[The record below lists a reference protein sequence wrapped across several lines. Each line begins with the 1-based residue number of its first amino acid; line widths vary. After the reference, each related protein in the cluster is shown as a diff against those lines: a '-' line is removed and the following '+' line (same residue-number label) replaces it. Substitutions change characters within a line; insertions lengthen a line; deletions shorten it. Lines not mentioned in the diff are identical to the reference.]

1 MAAALAGIAVAG
13 LAAWGLTQVDA
24 AAAGAALTG
33 ADPRLVA
40 AALALYLVGQTVS
53 GAMWAVCQGAGGVH
67 RLPLGTALGM
77 HWVSRAACELLPAS
91 LGEAVRV
98 ALVRRHPA
106 GARAGGWRIAG
117 GIAGYKAIDAAVT
130 GAAVLVVALAVPLP
144 GPAGGL
150 RWTAVGSVAVVALAA
165 VAWRLVPRR
174 PAEGPGRI
182 RRALARLGEGAGVL
196 GHGPA
201 ARTATVLGVV
211 ALLARVLS
219 LCALLAALG
228 APPQAAPVAFSVIVL
243 AGIVPAAPGGAG
255 TRELVLVPA
264 LVMAY
269 GMTSADALAFSLAV
283 QATALAS
290 SLVVGLVALAWLATG
305 PLTGRGGDLV
315 AVPADGAG
323 APLSAA
329 LSPRA
334 PGTSRRGGRPPT
346 TPAGTG

>member
-1 MAAALAGIAVAG
+1 VVAGIA
-13 LAAWGLTQVDA
+13 LAILVAWGVTQVDA
-24 AAAGAALTG
+24 AAAGEALVG

-77 HWVSRAACELLPAS
+77 HWVARAACELLPAS
-91 LGEAVRV
+91 LGEGVRV

-117 GIAGYKAIDAAVT
+117 GIAGYKAVDAAVT
-130 GAAVLVVALAVPLP
+130 AAAVLVVAVVVPLP
-144 GPAGGL
+144 GPAAGL
-150 RWTAVGSVAVVALAA
+150 RWTAIGSVAAVGVAVL
-165 VAWRLVPRR
+165 AWRLVPRR
-174 PAEGPGRI
+174 SGTTSGRV

-196 GHGPA
+196 GDGPA
-201 ARTATVLGVV
+201 ARTAATLGVV

-228 APPQAAPVAFSVIVL
+228 APPQAAPIAFSVIVL
-243 AGIVPAAPGGAG
+243 AGAVPAGPGGAG

-269 GMTSADALAFSLAV
+269 GMTSADALAFSIAV
-283 QATALAS
+283 QATALAC
-290 SLVVGLVALAWLATG
+290 SLVAGLAALAWLATG
-305 PLTGRGGDLV
+305 PLTGRGGDL
-315 AVPADGAG
+315 ALVPAGI
-323 APLSAA
+323 
-329 LSPRA
+329 
-334 PGTSRRGGRPPT
+334 PGTPDGTSFSAPAPPAPRRAGRGPT